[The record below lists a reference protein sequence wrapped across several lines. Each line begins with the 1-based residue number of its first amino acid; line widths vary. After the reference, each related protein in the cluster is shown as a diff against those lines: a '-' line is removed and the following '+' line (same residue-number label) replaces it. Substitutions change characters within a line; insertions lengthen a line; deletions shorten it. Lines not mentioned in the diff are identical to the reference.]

1 MKRTLIL
8 TLFLSVLLLAA
19 LGLSLKTTIQH
30 GKDDR
35 EQNPYKQIKG
45 TIKDGDTLF
54 TIFKKYKLEL
64 NELFE
69 IRDSS
74 AGIHDLS
81 KLCAGH
87 PYRMTI
93 DENNRVN
100 SFVYFVD
107 DDSFINVI
115 RSGSGF
121 HTEKVAIDYEVRIHN
136 VGGTIKDNLIS
147 SIGEDRENIMLALE
161 VSDIFSWDID
171 FTTDIREGDTFRI
184 IAEGM
189 YLNGQFK
196 KYGDILSVEFVN
208 NGETY
213 RVYRFENGKETDYY
227 DSFGRSVRRAF
238 LKAPLNF
245 KRISSYFS
253 KNRFH
258 PILKRHRPHRGVDYA
273 APRGTPV
280 SATGKGAVVFAGRR
294 GAYGK
299 LVILKHKNGYRTYY
313 GHLSRIAKGVR
324 RGVRVDQGQL
334 VGYVGKTGL
343 ATGPHLHYEMRVKGR
358 YVNPLALKQPYEK
371 TIPEKRMAEF
381 MDVTRRMNRDL
392 ASIPVSA
399 PVYAKKDL

>member
-1 MKRTLIL
+1 MKKTLIL
-8 TLFLSVLLLAA
+8 TVFLAVLLLA
-19 LGLSLKTTIQH
+19 LGLNLKTTTQH
-30 GKDDR
+30 REGDR
-35 EQNPYKQIKG
+35 EQNSYKQIKG
-45 TIKDGDTLF
+45 TIRDGDTLF

-64 NELFE
+64 NELFQ

-81 KLCAGH
+81 KLCAGR

-93 DENNRVN
+93 DKNNQIN

-107 DDSFINVI
+107 DDTFLNVI

-121 HTEKVAIDYEVRIHN
+121 HTEKVPIDYEVCIRH

-147 SIGEDRENIMLALE
+147 SVGEDRENTLLAME

-171 FTTDIREGDTFRI
+171 FTTDIQEGDTFRI
-184 IAEGM
+184 IAEGL
-189 YLNGQFK
+189 YLNGEFK

-208 NGETY
+208 DGELY
-213 RVYRFENGKETDYY
+213 RAYRFENGGEADYY

-238 LKAPLNF
+238 LKAPLSF

-258 PILKRHRPHRGVDYA
+258 PILKRHRPHHGVDYA

-280 SATGKGAVVFAGRR
+280 SATGKGTVVFAGRR

-313 GHLSRIAKGVR
+313 GHLSRIAKGMK
-324 RGVRVDQGQL
+324 RGARIDQGQL

-343 ATGPHLHYEMRVKGR
+343 ATGPHLHYEMRVKGG

-371 TIPEKRMAEF
+371 TIPEKRLAAF
-381 MDVTRRMNRDL
+381 MDIVERMNRDL

>member
-1 MKRTLIL
+1 MKKTLIL
-8 TLFLSVLLLAA
+8 IVVLSVLVVA
-19 LGLSLKTTIQH
+19 LGLSLKTGTQH
-30 GKDDR
+30 KEDNR
-35 EQNPYKQIKG
+35 EQNSYKQIRG
-45 TIKDGDTLF
+45 TIRDGDTLF

-81 KLCAGH
+81 KLCAGR

-93 DENNRVN
+93 DGNNRVN

-107 DDSFINVI
+107 DDSFLNVV

-121 HTEKVAIDYEVRIHN
+121 HTEKVAIDYEVRIRHI
-136 VGGTIKDNLIS
+136 GGTIKDNLIS
-147 SIGEDRENIMLALE
+147 SIGEDREDTLLAME

-189 YLNGQFK
+189 YLNGEFK

-208 NGETY
+208 NGELY
-213 RVYRFENGKETDYY
+213 RAYRFENGGEADYY
-227 DSFGRSVRRAF
+227 DPLGRSVRRAF

-258 PILKRHRPHRGVDYA
+258 PILKRHRPHHGVDYA

-280 SATGKGAVVFAGRR
+280 SATGKGTVVFAGRR

-324 RGVRVDQGQL
+324 REVGIDQGQL

-343 ATGPHLHYEMRVKGR
+343 ATGPHLHYEMRVRGG
-358 YVNPLALKQPYEK
+358 YVNPLGLKQPYEK

-381 MDVTRRMNRDL
+381 MDVTRKMNRDL